1 MINIIICLRNRI
13 ACGMC
18 WMKNLPRRFS
28 LCVVGLSAVENWLN
42 CCPIVTGFYSWSA
55 APKKGRSRTGG
66 CRRAPENWGRKGEGW
81 RNYLF
86 FYYYVYRRLLLAS
99 LSLFL
104 SLILFS
110 YLFIFSFVWWWCP
123 SHLWVH
129 SLSPVYNQPQKPARL
144 LEIGVTVSWWK
155 IRGLGHSAS
164 IVQNDGWPPW
174 MFLLLELM
182 RW

>member
-1 MINIIICLRNRI
+1 
-13 ACGMC
+13 MC

-144 LEIGVTVSWWK
+144 CGKLESRSVGERSADWATRQVLSK
-155 IRGLGHSAS
+155 MMDGLHGCFCCWNSCA
-164 IVQNDGWPPW
+164 GKKKG
-174 MFLLLELM
+174 
-182 RW
+182 